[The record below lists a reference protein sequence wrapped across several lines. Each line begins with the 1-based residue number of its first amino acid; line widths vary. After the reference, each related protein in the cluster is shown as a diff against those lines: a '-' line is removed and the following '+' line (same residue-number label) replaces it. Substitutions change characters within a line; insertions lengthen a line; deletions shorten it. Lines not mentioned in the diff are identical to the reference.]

1 MEEKKEYINFSGS
14 AKDFPV
20 NADDRVSIKFAMLLE
35 GESMGLGAS
44 KAAAKYGYTKQRYYQ
59 LLHAFQQE
67 GIEALRSK
75 KPGPKGNSVRTE
87 RVENQIIRHRFLDP
101 KASEAVIAQKLNQ
114 MGYKVSKSSVER
126 TIRKYG
132 LQKKASFV

>member
-1 MEEKKEYINFSGS
+1 MEEKKVHINFTGS
-14 AKDFPV
+14 AKDFSI
-20 NADDRVSIKFAMLLE
+20 NADDRVSVKFAMLLE

-59 LLHAFQQE
+59 LLHAFQE
-67 GIEALRSK
+67 EDIEALRSK
-75 KPGPKGNSVRTE
+75 KPGPKGKSVRTE
-87 RVENQIIRHRFLDP
+87 TVENQIIRHRFLDP

-114 MGYKVSKSSVER
+114 MGYKISKCSVER
-126 TIRKYG
+126 TIHQYG